1 LEENWG
7 KLLLFFIE
15 DTSPPPLDDFY
26 LWLYILFNYFKGIIE
41 ANKLLLLYWME
52 TLVALLKIYPFTP
65 IKRLFFLKGK
75 LFLLVFLECRRL
87 RFEGV
92 RGKSFVRINLHIE
105 KIRIL
110 TATKDK
116 IILQKNIFLW

>member
-1 LEENWG
+1 
-7 KLLLFFIE
+7 
-15 DTSPPPLDDFY
+15 
-26 LWLYILFNYFKGIIE
+26 
-41 ANKLLLLYWME
+41 ME

-92 RGKSFVRINLHIE
+92 RGKSFVGINLHIE
-105 KIRIL
+105 KICIL

-116 IILQKNIFLW
+116 IILQKNIFLRFSGQSFLFLIPFLFRFGRFLPKSLLSCFEKFGRNSLRLFVFDAS